1 MLSKRTAMGQIRI
14 LSEQIANKIAAGEVI
29 ERPSSVAKELI
40 ENAVDAHATT
50 IVVSAK
56 HGGKSLISVTDNGCG
71 MDRDDAQNC
80 LLRHATSKI
89 SGIEDLGRI
98 KTLGF
103 RGEALPSIAAVSRL
117 VLITRQPAAAT
128 GTIVK
133 ATGGVI
139 ESIKESAAAIGTS
152 VEVTDLFFNT
162 PARKKFLK
170 SEGAEYVAI
179 ADVFDTAALCFPW
192 VSFGLYKNE
201 DEVAQYAGCDRL
213 IERIGQ
219 IYDPR
224 FAEQLYPLHVEKEG
238 VTITGY
244 IGTPD
249 NSRVNRSGQ
258 KFFINRRPVRL
269 VSLSWALDQAYAEF
283 KEHDRFPVAILFIDI
298 DPAAIDVNVH
308 PTKREVRLLNERFI
322 QDILITAIRNQLGE
336 KGLFPKPAIKS
347 LAGVEAANAASF
359 RTMSF
364 AEIREATTAWQSPE
378 FPLHFTA
385 PRLSNTYGA
394 APEGGQTAVL
404 PEGNPFAITR
414 ILGQIQ
420 GTYLVAETDGGLALV
435 DQHAAH
441 ERIVYEEILNAF
453 KRRATPSQR
462 LLVPLMMHLD
472 LKEQNAMEICLP
484 DFLRIGFGINNL
496 GGGTFAVDAVPVFL
510 TEENCTR
517 MLQDTLHEL
526 MEERLPQAPE
536 KREQAIAAALACKTR
551 TVKAGQRLD
560 AREMLHLVQRL
571 GTAQNPHTCPH
582 GRPTV
587 IILSSQEI
595 EKRFKR
601 R

>member
-1 MLSKRTAMGQIRI
+1 MGQIRI

-29 ERPSSVAKELI
+29 ERPSSVTKELI
-40 ENAVDAHATT
+40 ENALDAHATT
-50 IVVSAK
+50 IAVSAK

-71 MDRDDAQNC
+71 MDRDDARNC

-89 SGIEDLGRI
+89 SGIEDLGQI

-139 ESIKESAAAIGTS
+139 ESIKESVAAIGTS

-170 SEGAEYVAI
+170 SEGAEYAAI

-192 VSFGLYKNE
+192 VSFRLYKNE
-201 DEVAQYAGCDRL
+201 DEVAQYAGCDGL

-219 IYDPR
+219 IYGPR

-283 KEHDRFPVAILFIDI
+283 KERDRFPVAILFIDI

-322 QDILITAIRNQLGE
+322 QNILITAIRNQLGE
-336 KGLFPKPAIKS
+336 RGLFLKPVFPS
-347 LAGVEAANAASF
+347 LAGAETANGASF

-364 AEIREATTAWQSPE
+364 AEIREATTVWQSAKS
-378 FPLHFTA
+378 PLHISA
-385 PRLSNTYGA
+385 LRLSNAYGA
-394 APEGGQTAVL
+394 APQEGQTAVL
-404 PEGNPFAITR
+404 TEGNPFAITR

-420 GTYLVAETDGGLALV
+420 GTYLVAETDGGLAVV

-453 KRRATPSQR
+453 KHHATPSQR

-472 LKEQNAMEICLP
+472 LKEQNAMESFLP

-496 GGGTFAVDAVPVFL
+496 GGATFAVDAVPVFL

-517 MLQDTLHEL
+517 VLQDTLHEL
-526 MEERLPQAPE
+526 MEERLPQTPE

-551 TVKAGQRLD
+551 TVKAGQQLD

-571 GTAQNPHTCPH
+571 GTTQNPHTCPH

-587 IILSSQEI
+587 IILTSQEI

>member
-1 MLSKRTAMGQIRI
+1 MGQIRI
-14 LSEQIANKIAAGEVI
+14 LSEEIANKIAAGEVI
-29 ERPSSVAKELI
+29 ERPCSVAKELI
-40 ENAVDAHATT
+40 ENALDAHATS
-50 IVVSAK
+50 IAVSAK

-71 MDRDDAQNC
+71 MDRDDARNC

-89 SGIEDLGRI
+89 SGIEDLGQI

-139 ESIKESAAAIGTS
+139 ESIKECAAAIGTT

-170 SEGAEYVAI
+170 SEGAEYAAI

-192 VSFGLYKNE
+192 VSFSLYRND
-201 DEVAQYAGCDRL
+201 DEIAQYDGCDGL
-213 IERIGQ
+213 IERISQ
-219 IYDPR
+219 IFDR
-224 FAEQLYPLHVEKEG
+224 SFSEHLYPLHVEKEG

-283 KEHDRFPVAILFIDI
+283 KERDRFPVAILFIDI

-336 KGLFPKPAIKS
+336 KGLFPKPAFPF
-347 LAGVEAANAASF
+347 LAGAEASDSASSGI
-359 RTMSF
+359 MSF
-364 AEIREATTAWQSPE
+364 AEIREATTAWHSSQSS
-378 FPLHFTA
+378 LHFTA
-385 PRLSNTYGA
+385 PRLSNACGGA
-394 APEGGQTAVL
+394 PQGEQTAVL
-404 PEGNPFAITR
+404 AEGNPFAITR

-420 GTYLVAETDGGLALV
+420 GTYLVAETDGGLAVV

-472 LKEQNAMEICLP
+472 LKEQNAMESCLP

-510 TEENCTR
+510 TEENCSR
-517 MLQDTLHEL
+517 VLQDTLHEL

-551 TVKAGQRLD
+551 TVKACQRLD
-560 AREMLHLVQRL
+560 VREMLHLVQRL

-587 IILSSQEI
+587 IFLTSQEI